1 MRKSLTKL
9 GYLIIAPLVVLTIV
23 LLPVFRSEAAT
34 LTAAYLMF
42 NRMHASLTATD
53 DIEIFIAFE
62 TSGAVAT
69 GGTLT
74 LEFPDADDT
83 HWCDTATDLTVSG
96 ETSTPA
102 DSSGDYVVDAALPG
116 TLSASCTQG
125 SGAASVD
132 TITITGLTGLTAGQT
147 YAVKVSDGTT
157 GQLGT
162 STAGSH
168 ITVLTITQGATV
180 ETKSFGVYIVADDE
194 VDITATVRDVE
205 TVTCSISTNS
215 VALGDLYKGGSYV
228 TGTHTIST
236 STSSS
241 AQGYYWIAYGEGDGT
256 VDAGLYKSSATTD
269 LLASDNSGTTVD
281 ISASGSEGFGMNVTV
296 PSGATGGTGYS
307 GNGAGVFGSLGL
319 RSGEAE
325 TVLYQMGAQTVS
337 EDSTITYG
345 ARAGA
350 AAEAGAYAETVTFV
364 CGGYY

>member
-1 MRKSLTKL
+1 M
-9 GYLIIAPLVVLTIV
+9 IPLVAFTLVLF
-23 LLPVFRSEAAT
+23 PAFNSDAAT
-34 LTAAYLMF
+34 LTAAYVMF
-42 NRMHASLTATD
+42 NRMGASLTGTD
-53 DIEIFIAFE
+53 DIEIYIAFE

-69 GGTLT
+69 GGELT

-102 DSSGDYVVDAALPG
+102 DSTGQYVVDAALPG

-125 SGAASVD
+125 SGASSVD

-162 STAGSH
+162 STAGNH
-168 ITVLTITQGATV
+168 ITVLTITQGTTV

-194 VDITATVRDVE
+194 VDITATVQDVE
-205 TVTCSISTNS
+205 TVTCSLSTNA
-215 VALGDLYKGGSYV
+215 VALGNLYKGGAYV

-236 STSSS
+236 STSAS
-241 AQGYYWIAYGEGDGT
+241 AAGYYWVAYGTGDSS
-256 VDAGLYKSSATTD
+256 VDAGLYKSTATTY
-269 LLASDNSGTTVD
+269 LIASSGGANTVD
-281 ISASGSEGFGMNVTV
+281 ISTPGSEGFGMNVTV
-296 PSGATGGTGYS
+296 PTGATGGTGYS
-307 GNGAGVFGSLGL
+307 GNGAGVFGSLGMGD
-319 RSGEAE
+319 GEVE
-325 TVLYQMGAQTVS
+325 QILYQIGAQVVS

-350 AAEAGAYAETVTFV
+350 SAEAGSYAETVTFV